1 MRRHVSAILG
11 RSLSSFLPQHALGQ
25 WITLSG
31 KRSCSPHQLPVLRL
45 MISAEENSTVPRII
59 LREKSATT
67 TVVLC
72 HSECK

>member
-1 MRRHVSAILG
+1 LD
-11 RSLSSFLPQHALGQ
+11 
-25 WITLSG
+25 SG
-31 KRSCSPHQLPVLRL
+31 LLCLAKGAASPHQLPVLRL

-72 HSECK
+72 HPIEERTICK